1 MVIDGIMRLQE
12 KIANGRHPIINE
24 RF

>member
-1 MVIDGIMRLQE
+1 VIDGIMQLQE
-12 KIANGRHPIINE
+12 KIAGSRHPIITD

>member
-12 KIANGRHPIINE
+12 KIANGRHPIINDQ
-24 RF
+24 F